1 MVSYTTIHEEAEI
14 ALTKGQVTVDGKLK
28 FFEKLTSEEIET
40 LHGYILYTIK
50 PLLFEART
58 TGYKGEKRFSG
69 TKKQWNEYI
78 DALPCAVC
86 KKAAAECDCGSL

>member
-14 ALTKGQVTVDGKLK
+14 ALTKGQVNVDSKLK
-28 FFEKLTSEEIET
+28 FVDKLTSEEIKT

-50 PLLFEART
+50 PHLFEART
-58 TGYKGEKRFSG
+58 TGYDGKKRFSG
-69 TKKQWNEYI
+69 TEKQWDEYI

-86 KKAAAECDCGSL
+86 KKAAAECDCKFL